1 MSIDFDSAALQTQ
14 HDEEEYDQ
22 EDYAREQELQKL
34 LTDLPD
40 DMLDDSRDSSSPELE
55 YSTCSN
61 KNTGNGPQSTWTQQW
76 SVHPRPASH
85 EQSYEVD
92 YDQHSHEKYAYEN
105 GAVQVNGHRS
115 HPQSQ
120 PLPHIWNQDHQFAQG
135 DYTYTSTGTEKSAE
149 TNDFSIDEYESK
161 PYPQSTNN
169 AVVYNGDGGRRDNQ
183 NYGDHNDARHHFQSG
198 PGDRVVDQYK
208 ANYNPQHPAHQPK
221 MFNSQAAHPE
231 GQLDHLQR
239 EFLDSTQQTA
249 DREQI
254 AQLQILNKAQQ
265 RQIEDLERKLEDS
278 RRNMRYIE
286 HQFAIA
292 KDEKD
297 GLAVSLKESS
307 RLVEEAKEREVQMQ
321 NKLKAMEQQVKVLTE
336 KDQENMK
343 KQRVAEAAV
352 DSMKQQMLELCRSDT
367 LSRAREQHD
376 RDLAIMKEQ
385 HEAALLALQQKLEA
399 TSQALNEQTDA
410 GQKLREQVKQLERQ
424 REEEQL
430 ERARVVNA
438 LTQRLEES
446 QQQCAKLLQT
456 SSVQEMTQ
464 VQIKLQQAQS
474 AKALTENMNKV
485 LQEDLTDLKEQINL
499 YESAV
504 KHGVIALDLS
514 SDWENQ
520 LSESC
525 LDLGLKKTHRKNGLL
540 HSTAMAHLSDSKL
553 PKDEALRLL
562 RVEMQRC
569 LGSLKGKRQKISQL
583 QEELQLCQ
591 GRVNELQTQLDEAK
605 LSSSVRET
613 SQMKH
618 LDMTGESQKDFIK
631 LQEDKRHL
639 QEQVEVLEKKNK
651 ELKQSEEKVRSAN
664 LELCTKMR
672 EMIQELDQEKQE
684 ASQRTERIHQQYR
697 DDVVHRLRTELM
709 LEHDANVEQLTAQHQ
724 QQVQELQTQLSEAN
738 DKMLA
743 VQECYIS
750 VCKEKD
756 MLEERIRNRE
766 KEEQNMREESDSAVE
781 KLRAE
786 LEAQHQAS
794 INQLK
799 ACWSEEK
806 EAEIQLQVNSQ
817 VASAMAAWKEELQK
831 MEKTWVQ
838 RLEDAKREKHRQTA
852 EATCQA
858 AETEASSVTIT
869 VEELDSRLSAQKKQ
883 LQLDADK
890 DKRKAVEEARRH
902 TQRELHEKHLEDMA
916 KQVEGAVTR
925 AYNRWIEDLTSLPE
939 YQASL
944 QTEREK
950 WEKLQ
955 EKHTEQ
961 QVSQALR
968 EAEEQW
974 HKKQK
979 NQLEEQSSGT
989 QQVEELQEEVAA
1001 LQTRLEQ
1008 VRREQAALLKAELA
1022 GARAAWN
1029 REKQQ
1034 EISVVQVRSEQVY
1047 LTKLQEQRKKLEQA
1061 LQQAREDAELQK
1073 KELLLQMEAKL
1084 QQTVGAREEELR
1096 CRHAEKEQAHRQQM
1110 REELLEE
1117 LQTALAEVQ
1126 AQLLRGPKTN
1136 HQSTE
1141 DSRRTS
1147 GSFSDGTITHI
1158 IQTFCKDIVNRA
1170 LSQAKKEWKKI
1181 SEERLSRVLKETQQ
1195 QHESEIDKMHSSLS
1209 QRKEQAHCRREC
1221 TETVSKL
1228 QKKNQELQRHLE
1240 KACRQLQHSVREHK
1254 TAMQHL
1260 KDEHESSQQKAKEEH
1275 LQQLVEVKRAK
1286 ESSGSSDHQPS
1297 LQQGLE
1303 EMKQQ
1308 YLMTVEKIRGDM
1320 LRYLQESRERAAEMI
1335 RMEVQRERQD
1345 TARKMRRYYLTCLQD
1360 LLEDGGKT
1368 TGQEAIIVL
1377 NLFACFI
1384 IAPRANCIDL
1394 SVFCRAEKKIMNAA
1408 SKLAAMAKVLETPI
1422 KSKSGKNYNLQS
1434 CLMAGS
1440 TADCPPGRPVG
1451 FSNSLSTL
1459 TELPNTRPEERSRR
1473 EQTSADSEQKQTT
1486 GARTKPL
1493 SHQDI
1498 SSSGREGASVDAGL
1512 NLQSAAHTQLASSKT
1527 SQQMASPSQVDFVNM
1542 RSKSR
1547 ELCLQGIDNC
1557 ADSERQNKPFLTQEV
1572 PVREEKRTEWS
1583 MTSSDSDT
1591 AFQVPRLSY
1600 SGRKVEP
1607 VKPFSVS
1614 AALDSDLGEFGD
1626 LTPYVSDMTV
1636 YNEIAKKT
1644 PHPHN
1649 SNQAKMSTHREPTPG
1664 SEAEKQHGVCPRPL
1678 FSELRQRQQDSG
1690 FDSPFYQ
1697 QK

>member
-14 HDEEEYDQ
+14 HDEDEYDQ

-40 DMLDDSRDSSSPELE
+40 DMLEDSRDSTPELE
-55 YSTCSN
+55 YSACSN
-61 KNTGNGPQSTWTQQW
+61 ENADKSPQSTWTQQW
-76 SVHPRPASH
+76 SVHPRSTSH
-85 EQSYEVD
+85 EQNCEVD
-92 YDQHSHEKYAYEN
+92 YDQRSHDEFAYEDGAAQIN
-105 GAVQVNGHRS
+105 GHHRS

-120 PLPHIWNQDHQFAQG
+120 PLPHTWNKQSQCHQSTQG
-135 DYTYTSTGTEKSAE
+135 DYTYTSMGTEKSME
-149 TNDFSIDEYESK
+149 TSDFSTDKYESK
-161 PYPQSTNN
+161 AYPQGTNN
-169 AVVYNGDGGRRDNQ
+169 AVVYNGEGGHEGNQ
-183 NYGDHNDARHHFQSG
+183 NYGDRNNARNHFQSG

-208 ANYNPQHPAHQPK
+208 ASYNPHHPAHQPK
-221 MFNSQAAHPE
+221 LFNSQAAHHE
-231 GQLDHLQR
+231 GQLEHLQR

-249 DREQI
+249 DREQL

-307 RLVEEAKEREVQMQ
+307 RLVEEAKEREVQMH
-321 NKLKAMEQQVKVLTE
+321 NKMRAMEQQVKVLSE
-336 KDQENMK
+336 RDQENLK
-343 KQRVAEAAV
+343 KQKVAEAAV

-376 RDLAIMKEQ
+376 RDLAVIKER
-385 HEAALLALQQKLEA
+385 HDTALLTLQQKLDS
-399 TSQALNEQTDA
+399 TSQALNEQIDV
-410 GQKLREQVKQLERQ
+410 GQRLREQMKQLEHQ

-430 ERARVVNA
+430 ERARVINA
-438 LTQRLEES
+438 LTERLEES

-456 SSVQEMTQ
+456 SSVLETTQ
-464 VQIKLQQAQS
+464 MQVKLRQAQS
-474 AKALTENMNKV
+474 AKALSDNMNKV
-485 LQEDLTDLKEQINL
+485 LQEDLADLKEQITL

-504 KHGVIALDLS
+504 KHGVIAFDLS

-525 LDLGLKKTHRKNGLL
+525 MDLGLKKTNRKNGLL
-540 HSTAMAHLSDSKL
+540 QSTALAHPSDSKL

-591 GRVNELQTQLDEAK
+591 GQVNELQTQLDEAK
-605 LSSSVRET
+605 LCSLVRET

-618 LDMTGESQKDFIK
+618 LDISGESQKEFMR

-639 QEQVEVLEKKNK
+639 KEQVEALEMKNK

-684 ASQRTERIHQQYR
+684 ASERSERIHQQFR
-697 DDVVHRLRTELM
+697 DDVVNQIRTELM
-709 LEHDANVEQLTAQHQ
+709 LEHDAQLEQLTAQHQ
-724 QQVQELQTQLSEAN
+724 QQVQQLQTQLSETS

-756 MLEERIRNRE
+756 MLEERFRNRE
-766 KEEQNMREESDSAVE
+766 KEEEALIGENEQNMSDPAVE
-781 KLRAE
+781 TLKAE

-799 ACWSEEK
+799 ALWSKEK
-806 EAEIQLQVNSQ
+806 ETEIQLQVNSQ
-817 VASAMAAWKEELQK
+817 VALATAAWTKDLQK
-831 MEKTWVQ
+831 MEETWVQ
-838 RLEDAKREKHRQTA
+838 RLEEARREKHRVTA
-852 EATCQA
+852 EATCQTD
-858 AETEASSVTIT
+858 EIEASSGTVTA
-869 VEELDSRLSAQKKQ
+869 EELDSRLSAQKQQ
-883 LQLDADK
+883 LQMEADK
-890 DKRKAVEEARRH
+890 VKRKAVEEARKQ
-902 TQRELHEKHLEDMA
+902 TQNEQHEKHLEDMA

-939 YQASL
+939 YQACI
-944 QTEREK
+944 QTERQK
-950 WEKLQ
+950 WEELQ
-955 EKHTEQ
+955 GKRTEQ
-961 QVSQALR
+961 QVCQALR

-974 HKKQK
+974 HKKHK
-979 NQLEEQSSGT
+979 NQLEEQSSWT

-1029 REKQQ
+1029 RDKQQ
-1034 EISVVQVRSEQVY
+1034 EISVMQVRSEQVY
-1047 LTKLQEQRKKLEQA
+1047 QTKLEEQRKKLEQA
-1061 LQQAREDAELQK
+1061 LQQATEDVDLQK
-1073 KELLLQMEAKL
+1073 KELVLQMEAKL
-1084 QQTVGAREEELR
+1084 QQTLRAREEELR
-1096 CRHAEKEQAHRQQM
+1096 CQHAEKEQAQRQQM
-1110 REELLEE
+1110 RAELLAE
-1117 LQTALAEVQ
+1117 LQASLAEIQ
-1126 AQLLRGPKTN
+1126 AQLLRDPKKDL
-1136 HQSTE
+1136 QGTE
-1141 DSRRTS
+1141 DIRRTS
-1147 GSFSDGTITHI
+1147 GATSENTITSVV
-1158 IQTFCKDIVNRA
+1158 QASCRDIVRRA
-1170 LSQAKKEWKKI
+1170 VSQAKREWKKM

-1195 QHESEIDKMHSSLS
+1195 QHVREMDKMQSSLS
-1209 QRKEQAHCRREC
+1209 QRKDQAYCRKEC

-1240 KACRQLQHSVREHK
+1240 KACCQLQHSVREHK
-1254 TAMQHL
+1254 SAMQHL
-1260 KDEHESSQQKAKEEH
+1260 KDEHESSLQKAKEEH
-1275 LQQLVEVKRAK
+1275 LQQLEEVKRAK
-1286 ESSGSSDHQPS
+1286 EEGS

-1345 TARKMRRYYLTCLQD
+1345 TARKMRRYYLTCLQE
-1360 LLEDGGKT
+1360 LLEDGGKI
-1368 TGQEAIIVL
+1368 TG
-1377 NLFACFI
+1377 
-1384 IAPRANCIDL
+1384 
-1394 SVFCRAEKKIMNAA
+1394 AETKIMNAA

-1422 KSKSGKNYNLQS
+1422 KSKSGKNYSLQ
-1434 CLMAGS
+1434 
-1440 TADCPPGRPVG
+1440 TDCPPGL
-1451 FSNSLSTL
+1451 SNNLPTL
-1459 TELPNTRPEERSRR
+1459 AELPDIRPEERSQR
-1473 EQTSADSEQKQTT
+1473 EETSADSEQKQTSA
-1486 GARTKPL
+1486 ARTKPL

-1498 SSSGREGASVDAGL
+1498 CASRKEEVSVAAGL
-1512 NLQSAAHTQLASSKT
+1512 NPQTAAHTPLHSYKPSR
-1527 SQQMASPSQVDFVNM
+1527 QMASPPLGGFVNVSV
-1542 RSKSR
+1542 RGKSR
-1547 ELCLQGIDNC
+1547 EVYPKGVDSSKSDNHR
-1557 ADSERQNKPFLTQEV
+1557 DSERQNKPFLVQEA
-1572 PVREEKRTEWS
+1572 PVRDEKQTDWS

-1591 AFQVPRLSY
+1591 GFQVSRFSS

-1614 AALDSDLGEFGD
+1614 AASASDLGEFGG
-1626 LTPYVSDMTV
+1626 LSPNVSDMTV
-1636 YNEIAKKT
+1636 YNEIAQKT
-1644 PHPHN
+1644 PHTQTLHH
-1649 SNQAKMSTHREPTPG
+1649 AKISTHRQPTPG
-1664 SEAEKQHGVCPRPL
+1664 SEAEKQHGVCSRPL

>member
-40 DMLDDSRDSSSPELE
+40 DMLEDSRDSSPELE

-61 KNTGNGPQSTWTQQW
+61 KNTGNSPQSTWTPQW
-76 SVHPRPASH
+76 SAHPRPTSH
-85 EQSYEVD
+85 EQNYEAD
-92 YDQHSHEKYAYEN
+92 YDQRSHDEYAYGD
-105 GAVQVNGHRS
+105 GAAQINGHQS

-120 PLPHIWNQDHQFAQG
+120 HLPHTWSQQSQDPQYAQG
-135 DYTYTSTGTEKSAE
+135 DYTYTSTGTEKSTE
-149 TNDFSIDEYESK
+149 TNDFSADEYVSK
-161 PYPQSTNN
+161 PFPQGTNH
-169 AVVYNGDGGRRDNQ
+169 AVVYNGGGGCRDNQ
-183 NYGDHNDARHHFQSG
+183 SYGDHNNTRNQFQDLKTG
-198 PGDRVVDQYK
+198 PGVRVVDQYK
-208 ANYNPQHPAHQPK
+208 ASYNPHHPAHQPK
-221 MFNSQAAHPE
+221 MFNSQAAHQE
-231 GQLDHLQR
+231 SQLNHLQR

-249 DREQI
+249 DREQL

-265 RQIEDLERKLEDS
+265 RQIEDLEQKLEDS
-278 RRNMRYIE
+278 RRNMRYVE
-286 HQFAIA
+286 HQFAIVR
-292 KDEKD
+292 DEKD

-321 NKLKAMEQQVKVLTE
+321 NKLKAMEQQVKVLTDR
-336 KDQENMK
+336 DQENTK

-367 LSRAREQHD
+367 LSRTREQHD
-376 RDLAIMKEQ
+376 RDLTVIKEQ
-385 HEAALLALQQKLEA
+385 HDAALLILQQKLDS
-399 TSQALNEQTDA
+399 TSQALNEQIEVSRRL
-410 GQKLREQVKQLERQ
+410 GEQVKKLERQ

-430 ERARVVNA
+430 ERARVVNT

-464 VQIKLQQAQS
+464 MQIKLQQALS
-474 AKALTENMNKV
+474 AKALSENMSKV
-485 LQEDLTDLKEQINL
+485 LQEDMSDLKEQITL

-520 LSESC
+520 MSESC
-525 LDLGLKKTHRKNGLL
+525 VDLGLKKTNRKNGLL
-540 HSTAMAHLSDSKL
+540 HSTALTHLSDSKL

-569 LGSLKGKRQKISQL
+569 LSSLKGKRQKISQL

-591 GRVNELQTQLDEAK
+591 GRMNELQTQLDEAK

-618 LDMTGESQKDFIK
+618 LDITGESKKEFMR
-631 LQEDKRHL
+631 LQEDKRLL
-639 QEQVEVLEKKNK
+639 QEQVEALEKKNK
-651 ELKQSEEKVRSAN
+651 ELKLSEEKVRSAN
-664 LELCTKMR
+664 FELCTKMR

-684 ASQRTERIHQQYR
+684 ASERSERIHQQYR
-697 DDVVHRLRTELM
+697 DDVVNQIRTELM
-709 LEHDANVEQLTAQHQ
+709 LENDALVEQLTAQHQ
-724 QQVQELQTQLSEAN
+724 KQIQLLETQLSEAN

-756 MLEERIRNRE
+756 MLEERMRNRE
-766 KEEQNMREESDSAVE
+766 KEEALIRENEQNMREESDTAVE
-781 KLRAE
+781 KLKAE

-799 ACWSEEK
+799 ALWSKEK
-806 EAEIQLQVNSQ
+806 EAEIQLRVNSH
-817 VASAMAAWKEELQK
+817 VASAKASWKEELQK
-831 MEKTWVQ
+831 MEKTWDQ
-838 RLEDAKREKHRQTA
+838 RLEEAKREKFRETA
-852 EATCQA
+852 EAACQA
-858 AETEASSVTIT
+858 DETEASSVTVS
-869 VEELDSRLSAQKKQ
+869 VEELESRLRAQKQQ

-890 DKRKAVEEARRH
+890 VKRKAVEEARKQ

-916 KQVEGAVTR
+916 NQVEGAVTR
-925 AYNRWIEDLTSLPE
+925 AYNRWIEDLTLLPE
-939 YQASL
+939 YQAAL

-950 WEKLQ
+950 WEELQ
-955 EKHTEQ
+955 EKCTEQ

-968 EAEEQW
+968 EAEDQW

-979 NQLEEQSSGT
+979 NQQEEQSSGN
-989 QQVEELQEEVAA
+989 QRVEELQEEVAA

-1022 GARAAWN
+1022 GARAVWN
-1029 REKQQ
+1029 RDKQQ
-1034 EISVVQVRSEQVY
+1034 EISAIQVRSEQVY
-1047 LTKLQEQRKKLEQA
+1047 QTKLQEQRRKLEQA
-1061 LQQAREDAELQK
+1061 LQQAREDADLQK
-1073 KELLLQMEAKL
+1073 KEMLLQMEASL
-1084 QQTVGAREEELR
+1084 QQTLGAREEEWR
-1096 CRHAEKEQAHRQQM
+1096 CQHAEKEQAQRRQM
-1110 REELLEE
+1110 RDEIRAEI
-1117 LQTALAEVQ
+1117 QTGLAEVQ
-1126 AQLLRGPKTN
+1126 AYLLRDPKTDP
-1136 HQSTE
+1136 QGTK
-1141 DSRRTS
+1141 DIRRTS
-1147 GSFSDGTITHI
+1147 GATSEDTITHL
-1158 IQTFCKDIVNRA
+1158 IQTSCKDIVNRA
-1170 LSQAKKEWKKI
+1170 VSQAKKEWKKI
-1181 SEERLSRVLKETQQ
+1181 SEERLTRVLKETQQ
-1195 QHESEIDKMHSSLS
+1195 QHESEIDKMQSCLS
-1209 QRKEQAHCRREC
+1209 KRKEQACCREEC

-1240 KACRQLQHSVREHK
+1240 KACRQLQHRVREHK

-1260 KDEHESSQQKAKEEH
+1260 KDEHERSLQKAKEEH
-1275 LQQLVEVKRAK
+1275 LQQLEEVKRAK
-1286 ESSGSSDHQPS
+1286 ESSGSSDHQQS
-1297 LQQGLE
+1297 LQRGLE

-1345 TARKMRRYYLTCLQD
+1345 TARKMRRYYLTCLQE

-1368 TGQEAIIVL
+1368 TG
-1377 NLFACFI
+1377 
-1384 IAPRANCIDL
+1384 
-1394 SVFCRAEKKIMNAA
+1394 AEKKIMNAA

-1422 KSKSGKNYNLQS
+1422 KSKSEKNYGLQS
-1434 CLMAGS
+1434 CFTAVS
-1440 TADCPPGRPVG
+1440 TADCAPGMHAG
-1451 FSNSLSTL
+1451 FSKNLPTL
-1459 TELPNTRPEERSRR
+1459 MELPDIRPEDRSLRGK
-1473 EQTSADSEQKQTT
+1473 TSADSEQKETAA
-1486 GARTKPL
+1486 GRTNPL

-1498 SSSGREGASVDAGL
+1498 CSSGKEEASVDAGL
-1512 NLQSAAHTQLASSKT
+1512 KPQTAAHTHLRSNKP
-1527 SQQMASPSQVDFVNM
+1527 SQQGAPPSQVDFVSVSV

-1547 ELCLQGIDNC
+1547 ELYLQGADSSKANNRP
-1557 ADSERQNKPFLTQEV
+1557 DSERQNKPFVLVQEA
-1572 PVREEKRTEWS
+1572 PVRDEKRTDWS

-1591 AFQVPRLSY
+1591 GFQVSRHSY

-1607 VKPFSVS
+1607 VKPFSIS
-1614 AALDSDLGEFGD
+1614 AASTSDLGEFGG
-1626 LTPYVSDMTV
+1626 LTPDLSDMTV

-1644 PHPHN
+1644 PHTQTLNH
-1649 SNQAKMSTHREPTPG
+1649 AKVSTHREPTPG
-1664 SEAEKQHGVCPRPL
+1664 SEAEKQHGVCSRPP

>member
-40 DMLDDSRDSSSPELE
+40 DMLEDSRDSSSPELE
-55 YSTCSN
+55 YSACSN
-61 KNTGNGPQSTWTQQW
+61 KNTGNSPQPAWTPQW

-85 EQSYEVD
+85 EQNYDVD
-92 YDQHSHEKYAYEN
+92 YDQRSQDEYAYED
-105 GAVQVNGHRS
+105 GAAPINRH

-120 PLPHIWNQDHQFAQG
+120 PLPHTWNQQPQDQFAQG
-135 DYTYTSTGTEKSAE
+135 DYTYTSMGTEQSTE
-149 TNDFSIDEYESK
+149 TNDFSTDEYEPK

-169 AVVYNGDGGRRDNQ
+169 AVVYNGEGGRRDNQ
-183 NYGDHNDARHHFQSG
+183 NYGDHNNARNHFHDVKSG

-208 ANYNPQHPAHQPK
+208 ASYNPHHPPHQPK
-221 MFNSQAAHPE
+221 MFNTQAAHQE

-249 DREQI
+249 DREQL

-278 RRNMRYIE
+278 RRNMRYAE
-286 HQFAIA
+286 HQLAIV

-307 RLVEEAKEREVQMQ
+307 RLVEEAKGREAQMQ
-321 NKLKAMEQQVKVLTE
+321 NKFKAMEQQLKVLTE
-336 KDQENMK
+336 RDQENMK

-367 LSRAREQHD
+367 LSRSREQHD
-376 RDLAIMKEQ
+376 RDLAVIKEQ
-385 HEAALLALQQKLEA
+385 HDAALLTLQQKLDS
-399 TSQALNEQTDA
+399 TSHALNEQVDV
-410 GQKLREQVKQLERQ
+410 GQRLREQVKQLERQ

-446 QQQCAKLLQT
+446 QQQSAKLLQT

-464 VQIKLQQAQS
+464 VQIKLQQATS
-474 AKALTENMNKV
+474 AKALSENMNKV
-485 LQEDLTDLKEQINL
+485 LQEDLADLKEQITL
-499 YESAV
+499 YESSV
-504 KHGVIALDLS
+504 KHGVIAIDLS
-514 SDWENQ
+514 TDWENQ

-525 LDLGLKKTHRKNGLL
+525 VDLGLKKTNKKNGLL
-540 HSTAMAHLSDSKL
+540 HSTALAHLSDSKL

-591 GRVNELQTQLDEAK
+591 RQANELQTQLDEAK
-605 LSSSVRET
+605 LSSSIRGA
-613 SQMKH
+613 SQMKQ
-618 LDMTGESQKDFIK
+618 LDITGESQKEFMR
-631 LQEDKRHL
+631 LHEDNRHL
-639 QEQVEVLEKKNK
+639 QEQVQVLEKKYT

-664 LELCTKMR
+664 SELCIKMR

-684 ASQRTERIHQQYR
+684 ASERSERIHQQYR
-697 DDVVHRLRTELM
+697 DDVVNQIRTELM
-709 LEHDANVEQLTAQHQ
+709 LEHDAQVEELTAQHQ
-724 QQVQELQTQLSEAN
+724 QQIQQLQTQLSETN

-756 MLEERIRNRE
+756 TLEERIRDRE
-766 KEEQNMREESDSAVE
+766 KEEASIREREQNMREQSETAVE

-794 INQLK
+794 VNQLK
-799 ACWSEEK
+799 ALWSKEK
-806 EAEIQLQVNSQ
+806 ETDIQQQVDTH
-817 VASAMAAWKEELQK
+817 VALAKAAWKEELQQV
-831 MEKTWVQ
+831 EKTWVQ
-838 RLEDAKREKHRQTA
+838 RLEEARREKHRETA
-852 EATCQA
+852 VASCQA
-858 AETEASSVTIT
+858 NENEASSVTIT
-869 VEELDSRLSAQKKQ
+869 VEELDSRLSAQKQQ
-883 LQLDADK
+883 LEMEADK
-890 DKRKAVEEARRH
+890 VKRKAVEEARKH

-916 KQVEGAVTR
+916 NQVEGAVTR
-925 AYNRWIEDLTSLPE
+925 AYNRWIEDFTSLPE

-944 QTEREK
+944 QAERQK
-950 WEKLQ
+950 WKELQ
-955 EKHTEQ
+955 EK

-974 HKKQK
+974 HRKQR
-979 NQLEEQSSGT
+979 NQLEEQSSGN
-989 QQVEELQEEVAA
+989 QRVEELQDEVAT

-1029 REKQQ
+1029 RDKQQ
-1034 EISVVQVRSEQVY
+1034 EISVIQIRSEQVY
-1047 LTKLQEQRKKLEQA
+1047 QTKLQEQCTKLEQA
-1061 LQQAREDAELQK
+1061 LKQAREDADLQK
-1073 KELLLQMEAKL
+1073 NELLLQMEAKI
-1084 QQTVGAREEELR
+1084 QQTLATREEEWR
-1096 CRHAEKEQAHRQQM
+1096 CQYSEKEQVQ
-1110 REELLEE
+1110 REELLAE

-1126 AQLLRGPKTN
+1126 AQLLRDPKTD
-1136 HQSTE
+1136 QRATE
-1141 DSRRTS
+1141 DIRRTS
-1147 GSFSDGTITHI
+1147 GATSEGTITHI
-1158 IQTFCKDIVNRA
+1158 IQASCKDIVSRA
-1170 LSQAKKEWKKI
+1170 VTQAKKEWKKI
-1181 SEERLSRVLKETQQ
+1181 SEERLMCVLKETQQ
-1195 QHESEIDKMHSSLS
+1195 QHEREINKMQSSLS
-1209 QRKEQAHCRREC
+1209 QRKEQTRCRKEC
-1221 TETVSKL
+1221 AETVSKL

-1240 KACRQLQHSVREHK
+1240 KACRQLQHTVREHK
-1254 TAMQHL
+1254 AAMQQL
-1260 KDEHESSQQKAKEEH
+1260 KDEHGSSLQKAKEEYLH
-1275 LQQLVEVKRAK
+1275 QLEEVKRAK
-1286 ESSGSSDHQPS
+1286 ESSGSSDQQQS

-1345 TARKMRRYYLTCLQD
+1345 TARKMRHYYLTCLQE

-1368 TGQEAIIVL
+1368 TG
-1377 NLFACFI
+1377 
-1384 IAPRANCIDL
+1384 
-1394 SVFCRAEKKIMNAA
+1394 AEKKIMNAA

-1422 KSKSGKNYNLQS
+1422 KSKSGKNYSLQ
-1434 CLMAGS
+1434 
-1440 TADCPPGRPVG
+1440 TDCPLGRNAG
-1451 FSNSLSTL
+1451 FSKKLSTL
-1459 TELPNTRPEERSRR
+1459 TELPDIRPEDRSHR
-1473 EQTSADSEQKQTT
+1473 EKINADSEQKQSAA
-1486 GARTKPL
+1486 ARTKPL
-1493 SHQDI
+1493 SHQDNAA
-1498 SSSGREGASVDAGL
+1498 SGKEEAPVDAG
-1512 NLQSAAHTQLASSKT
+1512 QKPQTAASTHLRSNKP
-1527 SQQMASPSQVDFVNM
+1527 SQQMATPSQVDFVSGSV
-1542 RSKSR
+1542 RSKNR
-1547 ELCLQGIDNC
+1547 EMYLQGADFSKADNRRQTD
-1557 ADSERQNKPFLTQEV
+1557 AERQNKPFLIQEA
-1572 PVREEKRTEWS
+1572 PVREEKRTDWS
-1583 MTSSDSDT
+1583 MSSSDSDT
-1591 AFQVPRLSY
+1591 GFQVSRFSY

-1614 AALDSDLGEFGD
+1614 AASASDSGEFGG
-1626 LTPYVSDMTV
+1626 LTPDVSDMTV
-1636 YNEIAKKT
+1636 YNEIAKTT
-1644 PHPHN
+1644 PRTQTLN
-1649 SNQAKMSTHREPTPG
+1649 YAQRSTHREPTPG
-1664 SEAEKQHGVCPRPL
+1664 SEAEQQRGVCSRPL

>member
-1 MSIDFDSAALQTQ
+1 MCKWDNMGPSVVDTV
-14 HDEEEYDQ
+14 
-22 EDYAREQELQKL
+22 EDLRNIQQSLWELQKL

-40 DMLDDSRDSSSPELE
+40 DMLEDSRDSSLDLE

-61 KNTGNGPQSTWTQQW
+61 KNTHKSPQSTWTQQW
-76 SVHPRPASH
+76 PVHHRPTSH
-85 EQSYEVD
+85 EQNYEVD
-92 YDQHSHEKYAYEN
+92 YDQRSHDEYAYED
-105 GAVQVNGHRS
+105 GAVQINGHQRY
-115 HPQSQ
+115 PQSQ
-120 PLPHIWNQDHQFAQG
+120 PLPHTWNQQPQDHHFPQG
-135 DYTYTSTGTEKSAE
+135 DYTYTSIGTEKSTE
-149 TNDFSIDEYESK
+149 TNDFSTDEYESK
-161 PYPQSTNN
+161 PYPQGTNN
-169 AVVYNGDGGRRDNQ
+169 AVVYNGEGERRDNQ
-183 NYGDHNDARHHFQSG
+183 NSRDHNERNHFQDLKSG
-198 PGDRVVDQYK
+198 VGDRVVDQYK
-208 ANYNPQHPAHQPK
+208 ASYNPHHPAHQPK
-221 MFNSQAAHPE
+221 MFNSQAIHQE

-249 DREQI
+249 EREQL

-265 RQIEDLERKLEDS
+265 RQIEDLERKMEDS
-278 RRNMRYIE
+278 RRNMRYLE
-286 HQFAIA
+286 HQFAIV

-307 RLVEEAKEREVQMQ
+307 RLVEEAKQREVQMQ
-321 NKLKAMEQQVKVLTE
+321 NKLKGMEQQVQVLTE
-336 KDQENMK
+336 RDQENMK

-367 LSRAREQHD
+367 LSRTREQHD
-376 RDLAIMKEQ
+376 RDLTVIKEQ
-385 HEAALLALQQKLEA
+385 HEAVLLTLQQKLDS
-399 TSQALNEQTDA
+399 TSQALNEEIDV
-410 GQKLREQVKQLERQ
+410 GQRLREQVKQLERQ

-430 ERARVVNA
+430 ERARIVNT
-438 LTQRLEES
+438 LTQRLEET
-446 QQQCAKLLQT
+446 QQQCAMLLQT
-456 SSVQEMTQ
+456 SSVQETTQ
-464 VQIKLQQAQS
+464 MQIKLQQAQS
-474 AKALTENMNKV
+474 AKALSENMNQV
-485 LQEDLTDLKEQINL
+485 LQEDLADLKEQITL

-504 KHGVIALDLS
+504 KHGVIALELS

-525 LDLGLKKTHRKNGLL
+525 VDLGLKKTNRKNGTL
-540 HSTAMAHLSDSKL
+540 HSTALAHLSDSKL

-569 LGSLKGKRQKISQL
+569 LSSLKGKRGKINQL

-613 SQMKH
+613 SQIKH
-618 LDMTGESQKDFIK
+618 LDITGESQKELMR

-651 ELKQSEEKVRSAN
+651 ELKQSEEKVKLAN
-664 LELCTKMR
+664 SELCTKMR

-684 ASQRTERIHQQYR
+684 AAERSERIHQQYR
-697 DDVVHRLRTELM
+697 DDVVNRIRTELM
-709 LEHDANVEQLTAQHQ
+709 LEHDGQIEQLTAQHQ
-724 QQVQELQTQLSEAN
+724 LQVQQLQTQLSEAN

-756 MLEERIRNRE
+756 MLEESVRNRE
-766 KEEQNMREESDSAVE
+766 KEEALVRENEQNMREESSTAVE

-799 ACWSEEK
+799 VLWSKEK
-806 EAEIQLQVNSQ
+806 ETEIQLQVNSHI
-817 VASAMAAWKEELQK
+817 ALAKAAWKEELQK

-838 RLEDAKREKHRQTA
+838 RLEDARREKHRETA

-858 AETEASSVTIT
+858 DEIEASSVTIT
-869 VEELDSRLSAQKKQ
+869 VEELDSRLSAQKQQ
-883 LQLDADK
+883 LQLEADK
-890 DKRKAVEEARRH
+890 VKRIAVEEARKQ

-944 QTEREK
+944 QKEREK

-955 EKHTEQ
+955 EKRTEQ
-961 QVSQALR
+961 RVSQALR

-974 HKKQK
+974 HKKHK

-989 QQVEELQEEVAA
+989 QRVEELQEEVAA
-1001 LQTRLEQ
+1001 LHTQLEQ

-1029 REKQQ
+1029 RDKQK
-1034 EISVVQVRSEQVY
+1034 EISVIQGRSEQVY
-1047 LTKLQEQRKKLEQA
+1047 QTKLQEQHKKLEQA
-1061 LQQAREDAELQK
+1061 LQQARENADLQK
-1073 KELLLQMEAKL
+1073 KKLLLQMEAKL
-1084 QQTVGAREEELR
+1084 QQTLRAQEEEWR
-1096 CRHAEKEQAHRQQM
+1096 CQHAEKEQAQTQQM
-1110 REELLEE
+1110 RGELLAE
-1117 LQTALAEVQ
+1117 LQTGLAEVQ
-1126 AQLLRGPKTN
+1126 AQLLRDPKTD
-1136 HQSTE
+1136 QQGSE
-1141 DSRRTS
+1141 DIRRTS
-1147 GSFSDGTITHI
+1147 GATSEGTITHI
-1158 IQTFCKDIVNRA
+1158 IQTSCKDIVNTA
-1170 LSQAKKEWKKI
+1170 VSEAKKEWKKI

-1195 QHESEIDKMHSSLS
+1195 QHEREIDKMQSSLS
-1209 QRKEQAHCRREC
+1209 QKKEQARCRKEC
-1221 TETVSKL
+1221 AETVSKL

-1260 KDEHESSQQKAKEEH
+1260 KDEHESSSQKAKEEH
-1275 LQQLVEVKRAK
+1275 LQQLEEVKRAK
-1286 ESSGSSDHQPS
+1286 ESSGGSDHQQN

-1345 TARKMRRYYLTCLQD
+1345 TARKMRRYYLTCLQE

-1368 TGQEAIIVL
+1368 IG
-1377 NLFACFI
+1377 
-1384 IAPRANCIDL
+1384 
-1394 SVFCRAEKKIMNAA
+1394 AEKKIMNAA

-1422 KSKSGKNYNLQS
+1422 KSKSGKNYSLQS
-1434 CLMAGS
+1434 CLTAVS
-1440 TADCPPGRPVG
+1440 TADGPPGRHAG
-1451 FSNSLSTL
+1451 FSKNLSTL
-1459 TELPNTRPEERSRR
+1459 TELPDIRPEERSHR
-1473 EQTSADSEQKQTT
+1473 EKTSADSEQKPTAA
-1486 GARTKPL
+1486 ARTKPL

-1498 SSSGREGASVDAGL
+1498 SATGKEEASVDAGL
-1512 NLQSAAHTQLASSKT
+1512 KLQTAAHTHLRSYKP
-1527 SQQMASPSQVDFVNM
+1527 SQQMASPSLVDFVSVSV

-1547 ELCLQGIDNC
+1547 ELYLQGVDSSKADNRC
-1557 ADSERQNKPFLTQEV
+1557 DTERQSKPFLIQEA
-1572 PVREEKRTEWS
+1572 PVRDEKRTDWS

-1591 AFQVPRLSY
+1591 GFQVSTISY

-1614 AALDSDLGEFGD
+1614 AASAGDFGEFGG
-1626 LTPYVSDMTV
+1626 LTPDFSDMTV
-1636 YNEIAKKT
+1636 YNEIAKT
-1644 PHPHN
+1644 APYTQTLNFHH
-1649 SNQAKMSTHREPTPG
+1649 AKMSTHREPTPG
-1664 SEAEKQHGVCPRPL
+1664 SEGEKQHGVCSRPL